1 MRYIYRQV
9 NGRKHEAG
17 IKCIIISPIVIA
29 NSYKIDPEIFQI
41 HIVNTGI
48 WQEYISMDTPSH
60 HHPSSPA
67 SGFIVWVLVMKEVIC
82 VDFRLVEVMVVK
94 VSWFLKVI
102 LNCSVRVSVT
112 TVFLKVN
119 LLQNMPLNF
128 DKVIKRMLCLC
139 WESQPCIRFTS
150 FLKNVTFQL
159 MMFS

>member
-9 NGRKHEAG
+9 NGRKHKAG
-17 IKCIIISPIVIA
+17 TKCIIISPIVIA
-29 NSYKIDPEIFQI
+29 NRYKIDPEIFQI
-41 HIVNTGI
+41 HIVNI
-48 WQEYISMDTPSH
+48 EMIRQEYISFDTLH
-60 HHPSSPA
+60 HQPSSPA
-67 SGFIVWVLVMKEVIC
+67 SGFIVWVFVMKEVIC

-119 LLQNMPLNF
+119 KYILEYATEFWQGYRNNA
-128 DKVIKRMLCLC
+128 MLGIPAWHKIFQL
-139 WESQPCIRFTS
+139 S
-150 FLKNVTFQL
+150 KKVTFPL